1 VLWLTKWLCEVLEP
15 TPGMRVLDLEYRH
28 ERAVE
33 ASGYGAFPSDAQ
45 AIEEDHGQTLGF
57 VRAIAARRALGR
69 VRGAVPHVWEPAFG
83 AICADLMLAD
93 ARDRDQEKP

>member
-1 VLWLTKWLCEVLEP
+1 VLEL

-45 AIEEDHGQTLGF
+45 AIEEDHGQTL
-57 VRAIAARRALGR
+57 
-69 VRGAVPHVWEPAFG
+69 
-83 AICADLMLAD
+83 D
-93 ARDRDQEKP
+93 